1 MPFLPKLTAEE
12 QTDILARYLPNDRLF
27 IGKYIEDDPMRKIL
41 IGLAA
46 VWLDYREML
55 DLLFDE
61 WNPQTTNIFLDE
73 WEKSVGIPDDCFDV
87 AATDDERR
95 TNILLKLVSL
105 NATTAKQFETVAAIL
120 GLTVTVTSGLPFST
134 LPLTLPFLLLSAEEA
149 AYTIVVTLDA
159 SLEPEGFPLTLPFT
173 LTSPFPD
180 ILECLFNKLKPV
192 NTQIIFRYE

>member
-1 MPFLPKLTAEE
+1 MPFLPKLTVEE
-12 QTDILARYLPNDRLF
+12 QTNILARYLPNDRIY
-27 IGKYIEDDPMRKIL
+27 IGKYIEDNPMRKIL

-46 VWLDYREML
+46 VWLDYREIL

-61 WNPQTTNIFLDE
+61 WDPQNTSIFLDE
-73 WEKSVGIPDDCFDV
+73 WEKSVGIPDDCFDI

-95 TNILLKLVSL
+95 VNILLKLTSL
-105 NATTAKQFETVAAIL
+105 NATTAKQFEAVAAIL
-120 GLTVTVTSGLPFST
+120 GITVTVTSGLAFST
-134 LPLTLPFLLLSAEEA
+134 LPLILPFLLLSAEEA